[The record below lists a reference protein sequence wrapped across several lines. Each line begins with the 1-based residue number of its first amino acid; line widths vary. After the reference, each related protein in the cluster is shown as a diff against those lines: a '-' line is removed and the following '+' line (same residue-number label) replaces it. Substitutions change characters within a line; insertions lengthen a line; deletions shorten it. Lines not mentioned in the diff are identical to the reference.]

1 MKILI
6 VQPMGSGSP
15 PLGLCLISAVLKR
28 AGYTDIAL
36 VDLMV
41 DNVAD
46 QVVSSLRTEKYLQK
60 KLEENPDIILLTA
73 ALPTFHFAMEMSQKL
88 RKYCKV
94 LMFGGPHATMFK
106 DVIIKNCPQIDLLV
120 VGEADLTIVP
130 IMKQIEENISTG
142 KYNFTGIPNV
152 VWRKGSEII
161 INKLASPIMDL
172 DQFPAPDRDIIDLG
186 SYHAAFSILTSRG
199 CPMQC
204 TFCSRPVTGSTFRG
218 RSAENVVDEMEMML
232 NKYPEIAER
241 CNKTFAI
248 VDENFGVNK
257 QRVIA
262 ICDEILKRELK
273 LRIILPNGLHVTGA
287 QDMEVLKKLKAVNC
301 DLIFFGVESGND
313 QVLRNIKKGANRNII
328 IKAVKNCHDAGIQM
342 VGGHF
347 IIGLPGDTPE
357 TVRETIKFF
366 EEESGLDTANF
377 NHAIPHPG
385 TPFWDYVIEHGKF
398 YCEYTPVM
406 DYSNFYFENNKS
418 KLFYEK
424 IVFDTPEFTKEQ
436 RIIAYN
442 EAVTALDRKMRNRI
456 LSFKN
461 IKRFTFSIQSFADII
476 WALKRFY
483 SVTTKHDLRRVYEPR
498 PQRIKSTINA
508 SSTSVI

>member
-186 SYHAAFSILTSRG
+186 SY
-199 CPMQC
+199 
-204 TFCSRPVTGSTFRG
+204 
-218 RSAENVVDEMEMML
+218 RSFL
-232 NKYPEIAER
+232 YI
-241 CNKTFAI
+241 
-248 VDENFGVNK
+248 NK
-257 QRVIA
+257 QRMPNA
-262 ICDEILKRELK
+262 MYILFK
-273 LRIILPNGLHVTGA
+273 T
-287 QDMEVLKKLKAVNC
+287 
-301 DLIFFGVESGND
+301 S
-313 QVLRNIKKGANRNII
+313 NR
-328 IKAVKNCHDAGIQM
+328 
-342 VGGHF
+342 
-347 IIGLPGDTPE
+347 
-357 TVRETIKFF
+357 
-366 EEESGLDTANF
+366 
-377 NHAIPHPG
+377 
-385 TPFWDYVIEHGKF
+385 
-398 YCEYTPVM
+398 
-406 DYSNFYFENNKS
+406 
-418 KLFYEK
+418 
-424 IVFDTPEFTKEQ
+424 
-436 RIIAYN
+436 
-442 EAVTALDRKMRNRI
+442 
-456 LSFKN
+456 
-461 IKRFTFSIQSFADII
+461 
-476 WALKRFY
+476 
-483 SVTTKHDLRRVYEPR
+483 
-498 PQRIKSTINA
+498 
-508 SSTSVI
+508 